1 MNRPVVSRR
10 GAGRELAVSLG
21 ARERWESIASRHHG
35 IGFRA
40 NGSLTVAGTPEEE
53 AVLATLNSPR
63 FVDTSPVQA
72 YYMLLEEG
80 TYIAS
85 VSTFYGVPRA
95 KGQVRERRHQ
105 AAPCYRWVGTACGQ
119 GSPALVAPLVTDGMK
134 GHLILLNPHPVEE

>member
-53 AVLATLNSPR
+53 AVLERAAALGPPPDDDGDRPVATGRHHDVDEAPYEH
-63 FVDTSPVQA
+63 FVASLRVDVASGVQLVLGRGGRGMTLA
-72 YYMLLEEG
+72 P
-80 TYIAS
+80 TIA
-85 VSTFYGVPRA
+85 VETFG
-95 KGQVRERRHQ
+95 
-105 AAPCYRWVGTACGQ
+105 
-119 GSPALVAPLVTDGMK
+119 
-134 GHLILLNPHPVEE
+134 